1 MEKQSIV
8 LANWIK
14 NAELIN
20 KSALCKKVGLDRANL
35 DKYLQRGEIP
45 EKFIADL
52 GKALYDY
59 GYKTSIEKQV
69 AENNKPGNKAKIEKE
84 RNETS
89 KFKAYDYSAMPAGLN
104 YSGREAWKK
113 KARAEQDKL

>member
-20 KSALCKKVGLDRANL
+20 RAALCKQVGLDRANL

-59 GYKTSIEKQV
+59 GYKASIEKRV
-69 AENNKPGNKAKIEKE
+69 AENNKPENKKKIEQERNTQNESSQDAKNTAIISDMEKQFQELINKKQNGNKK
-84 RNETS
+84 S
-89 KFKAYDYSAMPAGLN
+89 
-104 YSGREAWKK
+104 
-113 KARAEQDKL
+113 

>member
-1 MEKQSIV
+1 MGKQSIV

-14 NAELIN
+14 KAELIN
-20 KSALCKKVGLDRANL
+20 RAALCKQVGLDRANL

-59 GYKTSIEKQV
+59 GYKVSIEKQV
-69 AENNKPGNKAKIEKE
+69 AENNKPENKAKIEKE
-84 RNETS
+84 RNTVS
-89 KFKAYDYSAMPAGLN
+89 KFKTYDYSAMPAGLN
-104 YSGREAWKK
+104 YTGREAWKR
-113 KARAEQDKL
+113 KARAEQDNL